1 MTGRIAN
8 GSGSGPPS
16 SAELSVAPLAIGA
29 TPGGPLPS
37 GATPGGPLPSGTT
50 PGGPLPSG
58 PRLIQ
63 PLPAHRLDAE
73 RLSAYLHDRVPGF
86 ADKLTVRQFQGGQS
100 NPTYLLETPETKAVL
115 RKKPPGKLL
124 PSAHQIDREFRIQ
137 QALRDTDVPVANMLH
152 FCTDPEVIGTEF
164 YVMEH
169 LQGRVF
175 GDVMMGELTPR
186 ERGSVQ
192 AALFEVIG
200 NLHAVDFAALGLADF
215 GRANQYVARQ
225 LTRWRGQYEAAKT
238 EELPDMDR
246 LMDWLAAN
254 MPEADET
261 AIAHGDFRLGNMM
274 VHPEEPVITA
284 VLDWELAT
292 LGHPLADLAYCCMPF
307 HMPQGSGTALT
318 GYGGVDLKA
327 HGLAD
332 EDEVLELYCRAT
344 GRGEIP
350 NWKFFLGFALFR
362 SAAIVEGVYARA
374 LAGNA
379 ADARGIAM
387 HEMTKLTSTRGWEIV
402 QG

>member
-1 MTGRIAN
+1 
-8 GSGSGPPS
+8 
-16 SAELSVAPLAIGA
+16 
-29 TPGGPLPS
+29 
-37 GATPGGPLPSGTT
+37 
-50 PGGPLPSG
+50 
-58 PRLIQ
+58 
-63 PLPAHRLDAE
+63 
-73 RLSAYLHDRVPGF
+73 
-86 ADKLTVRQFQGGQS
+86 
-100 NPTYLLETPETKAVL
+100 
-115 RKKPPGKLL
+115 
-124 PSAHQIDREFRIQ
+124 
-137 QALRDTDVPVANMLH
+137 
-152 FCTDPEVIGTEF
+152 
-164 YVMEH
+164 
-169 LQGRVF
+169 
-175 GDVMMGELTPR
+175 
-186 ERGSVQ
+186 
-192 AALFEVIG
+192 
-200 NLHAVDFAALGLADF
+200 
-215 GRANQYVARQ
+215 
-225 LTRWRGQYEAAKT
+225 
-238 EELPDMDR
+238 
-246 LMDWLAAN
+246 

-274 VHPEEPVITA
+274 LHPEEPVITA

-307 HMPQGSGTALT
+307 HMPQGSGPALT